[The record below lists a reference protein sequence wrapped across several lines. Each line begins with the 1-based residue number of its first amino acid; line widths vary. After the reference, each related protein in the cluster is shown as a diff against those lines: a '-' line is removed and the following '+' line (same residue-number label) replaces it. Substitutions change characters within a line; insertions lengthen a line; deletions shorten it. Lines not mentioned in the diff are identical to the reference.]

1 MKPISVKEPSNVTIN
16 KKNIKQ
22 MKPKVLNS
30 TTLALFPAA
39 LLTLTSCSSTSPT
52 PAGET
57 TSAASFQQGVPG
69 GVVVATH
76 KMTATVTGIDAANRK
91 VTLVTPNGNKTTVK
105 CGPEVINFD
114 QIRVGDQLKVTVAE
128 ELAVSM
134 AAEGAPPSDGGA
146 VAVALAPKGAKPGGV
161 VASTVQVTAKVTA
174 IDLKH
179 HKATLQFPD
188 GATKTVAVRQ
198 DVDLTQRKVGE
209 EVVIRV
215 TEAVAISVQKP

>member
-1 MKPISVKEPSNVTIN
+1 MKSKILNV
-16 KKNIKQ
+16 
-22 MKPKVLNS
+22 

-39 LLTLTSCSSTSPT
+39 LLTFTSCSSTSSTPT
-52 PAGET
+52 VET

-69 GVVVATH
+69 GIVVETH
-76 KMTATVTGIDAANRK
+76 KMTASVTGIDTANRK
-91 VTLVTPNGNKTTVK
+91 VTLVTPDGKKTTVK

-128 ELAVSM
+128 ELAVFM
-134 AAEGAPPSDGGA
+134 AAEGVPPSDGA
-146 VAVALAPKGAKPGGV
+146 AALVALAPKGAKPEGI

-174 IDLKH
+174 LDLKN

-188 GATKTVAVRQ
+188 GTTRKVAVRK

-209 EVVIRV
+209 EVVIRT
-215 TEAVAISVQKP
+215 TEALAISVEKP